1 MKNIVIAIDGPAGA
15 GKSTVAKLV
24 AEKLGFLYIDTGAMY
39 RCLTL
44 KAMREKINWDDE
56 DKLVKMAEKTK
67 IELENKDG
75 KYRVIMDGEDVSN
88 EIRKEEVGKNTKYVA
103 SILKIRE
110 ILWKMQRDFRKKFNV
125 VMEGRDIGSKVF
137 PDAQIKIYL
146 DASVDERAKR
156 RYLQLKEMGIEEDI
170 EKIKKDV
177 IKRDEVDKNRK
188 VAPLI
193 KVPDA
198 EYIDSTNL
206 TIEQVVNKIC
216 KIYEIYSNRGENG
229 KYIIKEV

>member
-24 AEKLGFLYIDTGAMY
+24 ARKLGFLYIDTGAMY

-44 KAMREKINWDDE
+44 KAMENNINWDDKE
-56 DKLVKMAEKTK
+56 KLIEMAKNTN
-67 IELENKDG
+67 IEFISNDE
-75 KYRVIMDGEDVSN
+75 YRVIMDGKDVS
-88 EIRKEEVGKNTKYVA
+88 EAIRNEEVSRNTKHIA
-103 SILKIRE
+103 SILEIRE
-110 ILWKMQRDFRKKFNV
+110 ILWEKQRNYREKFNI

-146 DASVDERAKR
+146 DASIDERTKR
-156 RYLQLKEMGIEEDI
+156 RYLQLKQMGIEEEI

-177 IKRDEVDKNRK
+177 EQRDEVDRK
-188 VAPLI
+188 REIAPLM

-198 EYIDSTNL
+198 IYIDTTGL
-206 TIEQVVNKIC
+206 TIDQVVNKIC
-216 KIYEIYSNRGENG
+216 TL
-229 KYIIKEV
+229 V

>member
-24 AEKLGFLYIDTGAMY
+24 AKKLGFLYIDTGAMY

-44 KAMREKINWDDE
+44 KSMENGINWE
-56 DKLVKMAEKTK
+56 DKDKL
-67 IELENKDG
+67 IEIAKNTEIEFITNSEYK
-75 KYRVIMDGEDVSN
+75 VIMDGKDVSK
-88 EIRKEEVGKNTKYVA
+88 EIRDEIISKNTKYIA
-103 SILKIRE
+103 SILEIRE
-110 ILWKMQRDFRKKFNV
+110 ILWEKQRKYREKFNI

-137 PDAQIKIYL
+137 PDAEIKIYL

-156 RYLQLKEMGIEEDI
+156 RYLQLKEMKIEEDI

-177 IKRDEVDKNRK
+177 IKRDDVDRK
-188 VAPLI
+188 REIAPLL
-193 KVPDA
+193 KMPDA
-198 EYIDSTNL
+198 EYIDTTNL

-216 KIYEIYSNRGENG
+216 SIYKNKLKRCFC
-229 KYIIKEV
+229 